1 MVKEMEEI
9 RVIIADDNK
18 EMNEFLKNYLEN
30 REGIR
35 ILGCCYSDEEE
46 VKMIEELKPD
56 VVITD
61 LIREGRPSGLEII
74 KRYKKRGMIPKF
86 LVITAGTDDLI
97 DIEIMDGYIRK
108 PIVDYELVVKEL
120 RRI

>member
-1 MVKEMEEI
+1 MVREMEKI

-30 REGIR
+30 FEEIHV
-35 ILGCCYSDEEE
+35 LGCCYSDEEE

-61 LIREGRPSGLEII
+61 IIRNGRPSGLEIM
-74 KRYKKRGMIPKF
+74 KRYKKREMIPKF

-120 RRI
+120 KRI

>member
-1 MVKEMEEI
+1 MEKI

-30 REGIR
+30 FEEIHV
-35 ILGCCYSDEEE
+35 LGCCYSDEEE

-61 LIREGRPSGLEII
+61 IIRNGRPSGLEIM
-74 KRYKKRGMIPKF
+74 KRYKKREMIHKF
-86 LVITAGTDDLI
+86 LVIKAGKDDLI

-120 RRI
+120 KRI

>member
-1 MVKEMEEI
+1 MEEI